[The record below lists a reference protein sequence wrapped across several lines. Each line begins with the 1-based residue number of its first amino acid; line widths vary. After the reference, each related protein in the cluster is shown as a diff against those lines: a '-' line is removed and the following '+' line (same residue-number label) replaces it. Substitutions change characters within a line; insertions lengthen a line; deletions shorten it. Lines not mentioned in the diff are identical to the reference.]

1 MALSDNPHIKQLP
14 SLPRRGK
21 RAIDKTRWS
30 DTQKIEC
37 VATYIK
43 LGNITRV
50 SELLNIPRPTI
61 VTWRATQWWA
71 DIEKELRAEENIV
84 LSSSMKTL
92 VDKSLLAIED
102 RLDKGDWIYDAKQ
115 GKPVRKPVSMKD
127 ALKVSTDLI
136 DKRIAIATHE
146 NYTVAQENISEKLQK
161 LAKSFEEFATTKA
174 PVNVTD
180 VIFVQS
186 ELQEEKKEE

>member
-1 MALSDNPHIKQLP
+1 MALSDNPHRKQLP
-14 SLPRRGK
+14 SLPKRTK

-30 DTQKIEC
+30 DSQKIEC
-37 VATYIK
+37 VTTYIK

-50 SELLNIPRPTI
+50 SELLKIPRPTI
-61 VTWRATQWWA
+61 ITWRSTEWWA

-136 DKRIAIATHE
+136 DKRIAIAT
-146 NYTVAQENISEKLQK
+146 QENIDQKLQK
-161 LAKSFEEFATTKA
+161 LKQSFEDAIKVK
-174 PVNVTD
+174 PVVNVTD
-180 VIFVQS
+180 VIFVQ
-186 ELQEEKKEE
+186 EEKEN